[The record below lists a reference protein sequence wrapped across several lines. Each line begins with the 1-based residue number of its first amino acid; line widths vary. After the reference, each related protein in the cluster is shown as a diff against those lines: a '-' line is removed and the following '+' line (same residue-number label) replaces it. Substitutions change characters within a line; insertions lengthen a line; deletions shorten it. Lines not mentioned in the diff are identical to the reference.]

1 MQALSNSPIQAHNS
15 SDTPKLGLIC
25 ITAGDEV
32 RYRTVT
38 RKRLLSLS
46 TAEQERTLRDLYAE
60 NLRRL
65 HKALEFCHRENIFL
79 YRLSS
84 NLFPFSDEAI
94 GRTVLDEFTETMHEI
109 GEKSRRFSIRLTLHP
124 DQFVVLNSDK
134 PEVIENS
141 RKILQTQAGWLDRF
155 DLPRSQFA
163 PMNIHGGKSDRSERL
178 VNVIQTLPDNIRQRL
193 TLENDEYA
201 YSATEI
207 AEICLKTGVA
217 MCFDAHHHVIHEKLE
232 SYDDPRVAEMVA
244 LARTTWQDPDWQLV
258 HISNGKTAFHD
269 PEHSDL
275 IEKMPGAFRQ
285 VPWIDIEAKAKE
297 RAIALLERE
306 WLGRS
311 ENSPAMDTNDK
322 KKRPTRSRSGKTSK
336 RP

>member
-1 MQALSNSPIQAHNS
+1 MQPLSESPIPADNS
-15 SDTPKLGLIC
+15 FKTPKLGLIC
-25 ITAGDEV
+25 ITASDEI
-32 RYRTVT
+32 RYRTIT
-38 RKRLLSLS
+38 RKRFLSLS
-46 TAEQERTLRDLYAE
+46 TAGQEETLRDLYAD
-60 NLRRL
+60 NLHRL
-65 HKALEFCHRENIFL
+65 HKALEFCRRENISL

-109 GEKSRRFSIRLTLHP
+109 GEKSRKFSLRLTLHP

-141 RKILQTQAGWLDRF
+141 RKILQNHADWLDRF

-163 PMNIHGGKSDRSERL
+163 PMNIHGGKGDRSERL
-178 VNVIQTLPDNIRQRL
+178 VSVILSLPDNIRHRL
-193 TLENDEYA
+193 TLENDEHA
-201 YSATEI
+201 YSAPEI
-207 AEICLKTGVA
+207 AEICFKTGVA
-217 MCFDAHHHVIHEKLE
+217 FCFDAHHHVIHEKLE
-232 SYDDPRVAEMVA
+232 SYDDPSVAEMVA
-244 LARTTWQDPDWQLV
+244 LARGTWQDPAWQLV

-297 RAIALLERE
+297 RAIARLERE
-306 WLGRS
+306 WLDRS
-311 ENSPAMDTNDK
+311 ESSPAMDTNGK
-322 KKRPTRSRSGKTSK
+322 KKRPTRSRPGKTSE
-336 RP
+336 RS